1 MRSPLPTRLAQPLR
15 RPRAIVIALAAA
27 SLTML
32 PPTIAHAQF
41 IDDFGRG
48 AIDLGRIID
57 DVLGDRDRGPGD
69 VFGGLL
75 PSPLGSLL
83 EDAIEGNLDLGQA
96 LRDLVGSLF
105 GNADDDLGAPIALD
119 EVADIFGSATGPLGL
134 PDPAVASD
142 RLRNRAN
149 DTAREPGDRDLYEIA
164 ESNRAAI
171 VRSYVN
177 RQIARADAQAT
188 LGESGQSRAA
198 TALEKLDA
206 NLATVSETAEA
217 AQDLTITQEVMK
229 ALARQQA
236 QTALIEGAGLKEQI
250 VAQKQRA
257 ITNQVLADI
266 SDSND
271 SQMRMQRADDLGDA
285 AKLLRASAGAG
296 LF

>member
-1 MRSPLPTRLAQPLR
+1 MRSLLPTRLMQPLR
-15 RPRAIVIALAAA
+15 RPRVIAIALAAA
-27 SLTML
+27 SLAML
-32 PPTIAHAQF
+32 PPTIARAQF

-57 DVLGDRDRGPGD
+57 DVLGGRDRGPGD
-69 VFGGLL
+69 VFGDLL

-105 GNADDDLGAPIALD
+105 DNATDDRGALIALD
-119 EVADIFGSATGPLGL
+119 EVADIFGSSTGPLGL

-142 RLRNRAN
+142 RLRDRVN

-171 VRSYVN
+171 IRSYVN
-177 RQIARADAQAT
+177 RQIARADAQAA

-206 NLATVSETAEA
+206 NLAAVSETAAA

-257 ITNQVLADI
+257 IANQVLADI
-266 SDSND
+266 SGSND

-285 AKLLRASAGAG
+285 AKLLRASAGTG